1 MGSVTSLP
9 GGLAYL
15 TQPGGLLSTLSSA
28 ISTSQLQSASPEDL
42 VSLSLA
48 ALQAQQT
55 DGLFGVSPENPG
67 PAGNTNDTS
76 ILSGVA
82 SAALTNATPEEKA
95 ELSNQAVRF
104 QQVQAL
110 FDPPVAIS
118 AGFNL
123 IA

>member
-1 MGSVTSLP
+1 MGSISNLP

-15 TQPGGLLSTLSSA
+15 TQPGGLLSNLSSV
-28 ISTSQLQSASPEDL
+28 ISTSELQSASPEDL

-55 DGLFGVSPENPG
+55 DGLFGVTPANPG
-67 PAGNTNDTS
+67 TAEGLAAIASDTPQQKTE
-76 ILSGVA
+76 I
-82 SAALTNATPEEKA
+82 
-95 ELSNQAVRF
+95 SNQAVLD

-110 FDPPVAIS
+110 FDPPTATS
-118 AGFNL
+118 PGFNL